1 MARFFGISEYRV
13 VKGEFWVNLLI
24 RRTSNFFLF
33 WIVKYKLNRCLQDPS
48 LDDKQ
53 VLIDV
58 FIA

>member
-33 WIVKYKLNRCLQDPS
+33 WIVKYKLNLVVVCKIS
-48 LDDKQ
+48 LSTINK
-53 VLIDV
+53 
-58 FIA
+58 F

>member
-33 WIVKYKLNRCLQDPS
+33 WIVKYKLNLVVVSKIP
-48 LDDKQ
+48 LLTINK
-53 VLIDV
+53 
-58 FIA
+58 F

>member
-1 MARFFGISEYRV
+1 M

-33 WIVKYKLNRCLQDPS
+33 WIVKYESRHCLQDPS

>member
-33 WIVKYKLNRCLQDPS
+33 WVGVKYKLNLVVVSKIP
-48 LDDKQ
+48 LLTINK
-53 VLIDV
+53 
-58 FIA
+58 F